1 MSHVA
6 ISWMNSLS
14 WVGDWP
20 VAGAVALA
28 TTVAI
33 CVRIASSPRIAW
45 VDPVLADGVNAT
57 CWNHQA
63 LIDAANSTVEMISRI
78 PASERR
84 TGRV

>member
-1 MSHVA
+1 
-6 ISWMNSLS
+6 MNSLS

-28 TTVAI
+28 TTVATWL
-33 CVRIASSPRIAW
+33 RISSSPRMAR
-45 VDPVLADGVNAT
+45 VGPVSADGVNAT
-57 CWNHQA
+57 RWNHHA